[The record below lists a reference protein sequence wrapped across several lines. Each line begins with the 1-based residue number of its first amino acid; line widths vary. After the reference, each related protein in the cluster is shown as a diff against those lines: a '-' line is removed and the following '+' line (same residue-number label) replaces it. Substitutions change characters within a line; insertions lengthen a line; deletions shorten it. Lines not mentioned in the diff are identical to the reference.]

1 MIAEMKMGEM
11 ETAEMKTAIALS
23 DFPIFQQNVFG
34 KQLVYL
40 DNAATTQKPRVVIDA
55 MTHFYEHSNANIHRG
70 IHTLSERATVAYE
83 NARETVAQFI
93 GAETEEIIFTSGTT
107 QSLNIL
113 SQMLGKNLHRGD
125 EIVLTMMEHHSNLIP
140 WQELAREK
148 GLVLQFIPLTS
159 DYILDLKKAREL
171 ITEKTKVV
179 ALTHLSNTLGWIN
192 PVVEITA
199 MAHRCGAMVVVDA
212 AQSVGH
218 IPVNVQRLDC
228 DFLAFSGHKMCG
240 PTGIGVLYGKKK
252 LLDNLNPVIFGGGMV
267 LEVDTEKAT
276 WTTVPQKFE
285 AGTPNIVGAI
295 GLAKAVEYLT
305 ELGMGRVEEQG
316 ILLADYARQ
325 KLSEIS
331 GLTLIGP
338 KSQSKSVNVND
349 NYNNNNQN
357 NISKSGAIISF
368 TLDGIHPHDVAEIL
382 NKKGIAVRAGR
393 HCTTPLMN
401 EINLNGTIR
410 ASFYFYN
417 SKADV
422 DALVAGVRAVQGV
435 FQ

>member
-1 MIAEMKMGEM
+1 MIAEMK
-11 ETAEMKTAIALS
+11 TAEMKTVIALS
-23 DFPIFQQNVFG
+23 DFPIFQQKVLG

-40 DNAATTQKPRVVIDA
+40 DNAATTQKPRAVIDA

-70 IHTLSERATVAYE
+70 IHTLSERATIAYE
-83 NARETVAQFI
+83 NARETVARFI

-107 QSLNIL
+107 QSLNML

-125 EIVLTMMEHHSNLIP
+125 EIVLTIMEHHSNLIP

-148 GLVLQFIPLTS
+148 GLVLRFIPLTS
-159 DYILDLKKAREL
+159 DYVLDLKKAREL

-179 ALTHLSNTLGWIN
+179 ALTHVSNTLGIIN
-192 PVVEITA
+192 PVAEIAA
-199 MAHRCGAMVVVDA
+199 MAHRAGALVVVDA

-218 IPVNVQRLDC
+218 LPVNVRELDC

-252 LLDNLNPVIFGGGMV
+252 SLDYLNPVIFGGGMV

-276 WTTVPQKFE
+276 WTTAPQKFE

-305 ELGMGRVEEQG
+305 ELGMGQVEEQG

-338 KSQSKSVNVND
+338 KSQNKSNSSD
-349 NYNNNNQN
+349 SQ
-357 NISKSGAIISF
+357 SKSGAIISF
-368 TLDGIHPHDVAEIL
+368 TLDGIHPHDAAEIL

-401 EINLNGTIR
+401 ELHLNGTVR

-417 SKADV
+417 SKEDV
-422 DALVAGVRAVQGV
+422 DALVVGVKAVREV

>member
-1 MIAEMKMGEM
+1 MIAEMKIGEM
-11 ETAEMKTAIALS
+11 KKAIALS
-23 DFPIFQQNVFG
+23 DFPIFQQKVLG
-34 KQLVYL
+34 KRLVYL
-40 DNAATTQKPRVVIDA
+40 DNAATTQKPHVVIDA

-83 NARETVAQFI
+83 NARETVARFI

-107 QSLNIL
+107 QSLNML

-125 EIVLTMMEHHSNLIP
+125 EIVLTIMEHHSNLIP

-148 GLVLQFIPLTS
+148 GIVLQFIPLTS
-159 DYILDLKKAREL
+159 DYVLDLKKAREL

-179 ALTHLSNTLGWIN
+179 AVTHVSNALGTIN
-192 PVVEITA
+192 PVAEIAA
-199 MAHRCGAMVVVDA
+199 MAHRVGALVVVDA

-218 IPVNVQRLDC
+218 LPVDVRQLNC

-240 PTGIGVLYGKKK
+240 PTGIGVLYGKKE
-252 LLDNLNPVIFGGGMV
+252 LLDYLNPVIFGGGMV

-276 WTTVPQKFE
+276 WTTTPQKFE

-305 ELGMGRVEEQG
+305 EVGMERVEEQSMV
-316 ILLADYARQ
+316 IANYARQ
-325 KLSEIS
+325 KLSEIH
-331 GLTLIGP
+331 GLIIIGP
-338 KSQSKSVNVND
+338 QSQSKSNGGD
-349 NYNNNNQN
+349 
-357 NISKSGAIISF
+357 SKSKNGSIISF
-368 TLDGIHPHDVAEIL
+368 TLDGVHPHDAAEIL

-401 EINLNGTIR
+401 ELHLNGTIR

-417 SKADV
+417 STEDV
-422 DALVAGVRAVQGV
+422 DALVAGLKAVQEV